1 MITYILLPIFIL
13 TALHFIFT
21 IENNILDDKPL
32 LNKTKADIIIAGVIA
47 TITII
52 NAIITL

>member
-13 TALHFIFT
+13 TVLHFIFT
-21 IENNILDDKPL
+21 VLNNIIDNKPL
-32 LNKTKADIIIAGVIA
+32 LDKTKADITIAGVIA
-47 TITII
+47 IISTI

>member
-13 TALHFIFT
+13 TILHFIFT

>member
-13 TALHFIFT
+13 TVLHFIFT
-21 IENNILDDKPL
+21 VLNNIIDNKPL
-32 LNKTKADIIIAGVIA
+32 LDKTKADITIAGVIA